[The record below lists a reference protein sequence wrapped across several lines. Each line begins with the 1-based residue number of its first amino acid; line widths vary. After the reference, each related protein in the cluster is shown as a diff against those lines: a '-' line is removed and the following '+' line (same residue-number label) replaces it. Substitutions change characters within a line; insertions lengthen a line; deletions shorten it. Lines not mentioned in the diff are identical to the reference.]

1 MAAVKRKMPPAS
13 LLQRRVKPRYEP
25 EPESDVED
33 DLSEAPSEEDAGSL
47 GSDDEEDEELSED
60 GSSQAVG
67 CKSLSNRDKCS
78 NHSVGE
84 LRRRVR

>member
-1 MAAVKRKMPPAS
+1 MPPVKRKMPPAS

-47 GSDDEEDEELSED
+47 GSGDEEDAELSED
-60 GSSQAVG
+60 GSGSSDGVG
-67 CKSLSNRDKCS
+67 CKTLPNRHGKF
-78 NHSVGE
+78 
-84 LRRRVR
+84 